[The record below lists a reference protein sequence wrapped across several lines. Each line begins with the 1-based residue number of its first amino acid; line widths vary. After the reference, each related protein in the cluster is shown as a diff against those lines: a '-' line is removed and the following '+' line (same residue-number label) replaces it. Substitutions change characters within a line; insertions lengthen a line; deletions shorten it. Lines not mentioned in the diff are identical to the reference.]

1 MRDGRSIHPN
11 TAYWAKNFPLTL
23 HFCLTF
29 VIKLGIITKMLAM
42 ANNLTSEIFMN
53 LTQAQTGKQYVVSNI
68 QTDDQQ
74 LDAFL
79 FSLGCYS
86 GQPITV
92 VSRQKSNCIVLI
104 KQARYSID
112 NQLAKAIIV

>member
-1 MRDGRSIHPN
+1 
-11 TAYWAKNFPLTL
+11 
-23 HFCLTF
+23 
-29 VIKLGIITKMLAM
+29 MLAM
-42 ANNLTSEIFMN
+42 ANKLKTEIFMD
-53 LTQAQTGKQYVVSNI
+53 LTQAQTGKEYVVKQI
-68 QTDDQQ
+68 QTDDQD
-74 LDAFL
+74 LNAFL

>member
-1 MRDGRSIHPN
+1 
-11 TAYWAKNFPLTL
+11 
-23 HFCLTF
+23 
-29 VIKLGIITKMLAM
+29 MLAI
-42 ANNLTSEIFMN
+42 ANKRKMEKTMN
-53 LTQAQTGKQYVVSNI
+53 LTQAQIGKQYVVQHI
-68 QTDDQQ
+68 QTDDVE
-74 LDAFL
+74 LDTFL

-112 NQLAKAIIV
+112 SQLAQAIIV

>member
-1 MRDGRSIHPN
+1 MFTS
-11 TAYWAKNFPLTL
+11 KKPLAINSTPYINRQHGLLRKKSPFIL

-42 ANNLTSEIFMN
+42 ANNITTEIFMD
-53 LTQAQTGKQYVVSNI
+53 LTQAQTGKEYVVTNI

-92 VSRQKSNCIVLI
+92 VSRQKSNCIVL
-104 KQARYSID
+104 
-112 NQLAKAIIV
+112 V

>member
-1 MRDGRSIHPN
+1 
-11 TAYWAKNFPLTL
+11 
-23 HFCLTF
+23 
-29 VIKLGIITKMLAM
+29 MLAI
-42 ANNLTSEIFMN
+42 ANKRKMEKTMN
-53 LTQAQTGKQYVVSNI
+53 LTQAQIGKQYVVQHI
-68 QTDDQQ
+68 QTDDAE
-74 LDAFL
+74 LDTFL

-112 NQLAKAIIV
+112 SQLAQAIIV